1 MRKNTRSRHDLI
13 IWMAQF
19 AILLAIEALVCFTIL
34 GSIPMFGIVATIAM
48 VPVVITAILLG
59 TKAGTLMGFF
69 AGLFSFLVWTFMPPA
84 NSVAFAFVFTPFAE
98 PGNFFSLVICFVPR
112 ILTGTFAGLSHKAFK
127 KLFAGKKYLD
137 VLQYG
142 ISAVIGSL
150 TNTVLVLVGIM
161 VFFGPEYM
169 AAGGATYSFGV
180 LLKFMMLT
188 FATNGLL
195 EAFLAFVLA
204 SAISKP
210 VNDYLLKK

>member
-1 MRKNTRSRHDLI
+1 MLYHFRLNTDVRNRRNVCHGSRCNHRY
-13 IWMAQF
+13 
-19 AILLAIEALVCFTIL
+19 FTRYKSWYID
-34 GSIPMFGIVATIAM
+34 GI
-48 VPVVITAILLG
+48 
-59 TKAGTLMGFF
+59 F

-161 VFFGPEYM
+161 VFSVRSTWQPEELPIPSGFY
-169 AAGGATYSFGV
+169 
-180 LLKFMMLT
+180 
-188 FATNGLL
+188 
-195 EAFLAFVLA
+195 
-204 SAISKP
+204 
-210 VNDYLLKK
+210 

>member
-1 MRKNTRSRHDLI
+1 
-13 IWMAQF
+13 
-19 AILLAIEALVCFTIL
+19 
-34 GSIPMFGIVATIAM
+34 M

-84 NSVAFAFVFTPFAE
+84 DSVAFAFVFTPFAE

-161 VFFGPEYM
+161 VFFGPGVHGSRRSYLFLRGFTEVNDVDLCHQRFI
-169 AAGGATYSFGV
+169 GSIPGFCVSFGY
-180 LLKFMMLT
+180 FPNRST
-188 FATNGLL
+188 
-195 EAFLAFVLA
+195 
-204 SAISKP
+204 IIC
-210 VNDYLLKK
+210 